1 MYRIQELSFLKIILC
16 CSLFISVKAFAE
28 GPVARFERVEVYDDG
43 RYLGIR
49 GINNSTPYQHGRVWQ
64 GVFDRNTSQYA
75 TFDAQDLRVRH
86 VNTGAFSSSK
96 VAATVKTTVSRA
108 GVLAGVGAL
117 VRQGAKLGKRAV
129 PYVGTALLAYDIYE
143 TFKEDIQSQGYQYDP
158 ETDKFLKYYPAQNC
172 IWYRVGNYP
181 NEQLVY
187 DSCYGVDSSIMAKYY
202 SGDTSNREVKELMES
217 RMESLARP
225 FWEREK
231 KRRDLFWN
239 KFVFSHCEF
248 NWNGGDCLVH
258 QGDDYRSGIS
268 FSLRLNQKYK
278 EEMAAQNLEQILAAK
293 VDANPDRYIKATGFP
308 GYKQDIEVAPGT
320 KVNMGPVTDRNGNP
334 VQVVATF
341 GRDAQGNN
349 TVDVQVTPRPDLTPG
364 SAEAPNV
371 RPLPDT
377 SPSTNPSNNPNPN
390 ENPGTRP
397 NPEPAPDTNPDPNL
411 QPGTSPGTPFVPGT
425 SPANGRDG
433 KDGKDGKDGQ
443 DGGLLCRFFPKILA
457 CDQLPEP
464 SADPDPQLPNET
476 VNVEFEKSGIFQDS
490 AQCPAPVTFTITVLD
505 SSRQFAFS
513 FENACTIAERLRYM
527 LLALAWAV
535 AAFFCIRT
543 VSREV

>member
-1 MYRIQELSFLKIILC
+1 MFRILIISFLFLLSAKSFSADLEIKNGKLMYALSEKYNDNGFKAYKVLGEGGGIYTEYNYKFDK
-16 CSLFISVKAFAE
+16 SLNLNVLES
-28 GPVARFERVEVYDDG
+28 
-43 RYLGIR
+43 
-49 GINNSTPYQHGRVWQ
+49 S
-64 GVFDRNTSQYA
+64 
-75 TFDAQDLRVRH
+75 
-86 VNTGAFSSSK
+86 TGARSLEKIPVK
-96 VAATVKTTVSRA
+96 VTASVSRA

-143 TFKEDIQSQGYQYDP
+143 TFKDDIQAQGYQYDP
-158 ETDKFLKYYPAQNC
+158 ETDKFLKSYEAQNC
-172 IWYRVGNYP
+172 IWYRVGNYSD
-181 NEQLVY
+181 EKLVY

-202 SGDTSNREVKELMES
+202 NGDTQNQEVKKLMET

-225 FWEREK
+225 YWDRRK
-231 KRRDLFWN
+231 KELAKLSALNWNLFVLSN
-239 KFVFSHCEF
+239 CKF
-248 NWNGGDCLVH
+248 NWNGGDCSVH
-258 QGDDYRSGIS
+258 NGDDYRSGVS
-268 FSLRLNQKYK
+268 FSLKMRQQYK
-278 EEMAAQNLEQILAAK
+278 EEMNSQRLEEILAAK
-293 VDANPDRYIKATGFP
+293 VDADPDRFIKATNFP
-308 GYKQDIEVAPGT
+308 GYKEDVEVAPGT
-320 KVNMGPVTDRNGNP
+320 KLNIGPVTDKSGNP
-334 VQVVATF
+334 VQVLVSF
-341 GRDAQGNN
+341 GRDSQGK
-349 TVDVQVTPRPDLTPG
+349 TKADVQVVPRPDLTPG
-364 SAEAPNV
+364 SVEAPNV

-377 SPSTNPSNNPNPN
+377 SPATNPSNNPNPN

-397 NPEPAPDTNPDPNL
+397 NPEPDPDTNPDPNV
-411 QPGTSPGTPFVPGT
+411 QPGTSPGSPVIPGA

-433 KDGKDGKDGQ
+433 KDGKDGKDG
-443 DGGLLCRFFPKILA
+443 GLLCRFFPNILA

-464 SADPDPQLPNET
+464 SADSDPQLPNET

-505 SSRQFAFS
+505 SSKQFAFS